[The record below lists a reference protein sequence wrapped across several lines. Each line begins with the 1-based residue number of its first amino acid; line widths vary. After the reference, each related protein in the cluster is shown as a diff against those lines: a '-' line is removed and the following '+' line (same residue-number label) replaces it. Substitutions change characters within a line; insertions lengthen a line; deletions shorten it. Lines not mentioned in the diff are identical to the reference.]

1 MMLCLTAWL
10 LTWPHLK
17 SCRLLV
23 VALLSFSWAAYQ
35 GGIQVHQI
43 SQLQGT
49 GRQIVATLESVN
61 LGNTRA
67 SSQFFKIETSEG
79 KRIFPPVSF
88 RTTWDG
94 AGQTLMAG
102 QRWNLTVNLRPVH
115 STLNEGGFDAQRWA
129 LAQHVPLTATIHT
142 SHLVVK
148 EGNMRQRFIHRVQH
162 LMPQMANTPVLIALA
177 FGEKGLIQSAERQLL
192 QRTGIA
198 HLVAISGLHIGI
210 AALFGWWLA
219 RGVQF
224 LMPVRLVDYR
234 FPLIISGLFLLT
246 YAWLSGGNAPA
257 IRSAL
262 AVSLWLSLRFFRIR
276 IHPWQAWLWI
286 VALLLLADP
295 MNLLSDSFWLSCFAV
310 ASLIF
315 WFQWAPMPRQ
325 FQHVWYWAFLR
336 WGHLQLGMTFL
347 LLPMQIGIFHGVN
360 LYSFMANMWAVPVV
374 SMVTV
379 PLVLLVLLMHTVPA
393 GWLENVQAGVW
404 QLADSTLTLTMWGVK
419 RFSEGWTPLGDACFA
434 LSLLGWLAIVIW
446 RMCPLKHCFYFLLSL
461 SAVSAVWF
469 SRVPAERWRV
479 DMLDV
484 GHGLSVLISKN
495 GKGILYDTGNRW
507 RGGSAAEQNI
517 LPLLEWR
524 NIRLEHI
531 IISHNDMDHR
541 GGLDIIQTRYPAA
554 RLWENA
560 TSSTPHHNCIAGE
573 RWDWQ
578 GLTFKVLW
586 PENPVAE
593 ARNNDSC
600 VIHID
605 DGSFSL
611 LLTGDIE
618 AETEKSLIRR
628 WRNELQATV
637 LQVPHH
643 GSNTSSTPPFL
654 RVVKPVLSL
663 ASVSR
668 FNRWH
673 LPAQKVV
680 SRYNKARYDWHS
692 TSVSGQLS
700 LFIYDDYWTIKGLRE
715 KLFPRW
721 YHRRFG
727 VSQDNE

>member
-1 MMLCLTAWL
+1 MDEVAVAAITGMIPLIFLPKIPSSTQLMMLCLTAWL

-88 RTTWDG
+88 RTSWDG

-148 EGNMRQRFIHRVQH
+148 EGNLRQRFIHRVQH

-177 FGEKGLIQSAERQLL
+177 FGDKGLIQSAERQLL

-224 LMPVRLVDYR
+224 LMPVRLIDYR

-315 WFQWAPMPRQ
+315 LVSVGTYAQAIPTCVVLGIPPLGAFTTWYDVIVIAIANRDFPR
-325 FQHVWYWAFLR
+325 R
-336 WGHLQLGMTFL
+336 KPL
-347 LLPMQIGIFHGVN
+347 LIYGKYVGSASGVN
-360 LYSFMANMWAVPVV
+360 GHRTFS
-374 SMVTV
+374 
-379 PLVLLVLLMHTVPA
+379 PA
-393 GWLENVQAGVW
+393 GSAHAHCTCRLAGKYTGWCLATCRFDIDVDDVGSKTLLRRLDSAWRRVFCTEPSGVARDCYLENV
-404 QLADSTLTLTMWGVK
+404 S
-419 RFSEGWTPLGDACFA
+419 FEA
-434 LSLLGWLAIVIW
+434 LLL
-446 RMCPLKHCFYFLLSL
+446 L
-461 SAVSAVWF
+461 SAVF
-469 SRVPAERWRV
+469 E
-479 DMLDV
+479 
-484 GHGLSVLISKN
+484 
-495 GKGILYDTGNRW
+495 
-507 RGGSAAEQNI
+507 
-517 LPLLEWR
+517 
-524 NIRLEHI
+524 
-531 IISHNDMDHR
+531 
-541 GGLDIIQTRYPAA
+541 
-554 RLWENA
+554 
-560 TSSTPHHNCIAGE
+560 CC
-573 RWDWQ
+573 
-578 GLTFKVLW
+578 F
-586 PENPVAE
+586 
-593 ARNNDSC
+593 C
-600 VIHID
+600 
-605 DGSFSL
+605 
-611 LLTGDIE
+611 
-618 AETEKSLIRR
+618 
-628 WRNELQATV
+628 
-637 LQVPHH
+637 
-643 GSNTSSTPPFL
+643 FL
-654 RVVKPVLSL
+654 VLSGSGRAL
-663 ASVSR
+663 AR
-668 FNRWH
+668 
-673 LPAQKVV
+673 
-680 SRYNKARYDWHS
+680 
-692 TSVSGQLS
+692 
-700 LFIYDDYWTIKGLRE
+700 
-715 KLFPRW
+715 
-721 YHRRFG
+721 
-727 VSQDNE
+727 